1 MNWTESSTKYQAA
14 LRSALD
20 LHRHAKSLCDLPGAG
35 VAQKLI
41 DKLGANVPVAR
52 RQLER
57 LEKNEFR
64 IAVVGLEKAGKST
77 FVNAWLGCDL
87 LPTAQDRCTY
97 TPTQIFAVTD
107 ERDQRLVVVP
117 KSGDDFHSL
126 LAELEKSPLRE
137 AKADLETIQKNR
149 ETLDQVLREGEQ
161 NIPFTTLEEIRPQL
175 TKYVAD
181 KCYAHAIKEAR
192 LYTTK
197 LAAVDGVV
205 FYDVPGMDSGLS
217 KTIEDNKQMLEDC
230 DAIIIVMNHP
240 ALRGSETALINLAV
254 AGDTIP
260 IAEKLFIFLGRAD
273 QSGSAESWQQR
284 QDKAKSSWRDIG
296 HTISEKRFLA
306 GSAGAYML
314 LAVPNLTQQ
323 TRSDLGS
330 TDKAIQ
336 ALATACESEAT
347 RDATLLATKI
357 TAFKQTVTD
366 YLQNDRVGL
375 LARRCDGVIREI
387 RESAQEI
394 YAEVR
399 KRVPEDPEALRQH
412 GEFLKT
418 DAFSKWWGEDN
429 SGKWMEVRG
438 SLLDFRDKH
447 ILKMSPAGIP
457 VVASLQVWMDAYK
470 KDIAARI
477 QNLPSRQ
484 DKARNDIFRATA
496 NPAFVPSKANDAW
509 REKLYQEALEAIQ
522 EAAGSL
528 ASNLNAMILQVRNH
542 VQQLLWGS
550 PEVDHVMSGSL
561 ALDQAYLENALK
573 ILFLRFARPIADV
586 LIRAALGSQ
595 MRANRLTGLSADIEA
610 MNSYLVDRKEI
621 DSAFRQ
627 PKLYGEFGFALL
639 SDKAIREQ
647 QIGEPKVHMPDSAPA
662 KALMDEKFP
671 GNETFPGA
679 NQVIREVEGDLVG
692 LEVILGEGLFEASGF
707 AGFSYAELQSLVDHF
722 LARASQWRGL
732 AEHEWRI
739 ANPRLMAELSPEL
752 KTVEVDIEVSARLA
766 NLREA
771 LSR

>member
-1 MNWTESSTKYQAA
+1 MNWTESSTKYQAE

-20 LHRHAKSLCDLPGAG
+20 LHRHAKSLCDLSGAG
-35 VAQKLI
+35 VSQKLI
-41 DKLGANVPVAR
+41 DELGAQVPVAK

-87 LPTAQDRCTY
+87 LPTAQARCTY

-107 ERDQRLVVVP
+107 EREQRLVVVP
-117 KSGDDFHSL
+117 KSGDDFRSL
-126 LAELEKSPLRE
+126 LEELEKSQLRE
-137 AKADLETIQKNR
+137 AKADLDTIQKNR
-149 ETLDQVLREGEQ
+149 GTLDQVLREGEQ
-161 NIPFTTLEEIRPQL
+161 RVPFTTLEEIRPLL

-181 KCYAHAIKEAR
+181 KRFAHAIKEAR
-192 LYTTK
+192 LYTTQ
-197 LAAVDGVV
+197 LAAIDGVV

-230 DAIIIVMNHP
+230 DAIIIVMDNP
-240 ALRGSETALINLAV
+240 DLRGSEKELINLAV

-273 QSGSAESWQQR
+273 QRPTAASWQQR
-284 QDKAKSSWRDIG
+284 QDKAKTSWRDIG
-296 HTISEKRFLA
+296 QTINEKRFLA

-314 LAVPNLTQQ
+314 LAVPNLTLQ
-323 TRSDLGS
+323 TRQDLGS
-330 TDKAIQ
+330 PDVAVQ
-336 ALATACESEAT
+336 ALATACGCQAT
-347 RDATLLATKI
+347 RDDALLATKI
-357 TAFKQTVTD
+357 AAFKQAVSD

-375 LARRCDGVIREI
+375 LAQRCDGVIRQI
-387 RESAQEI
+387 RESAEVI
-394 YAEVR
+394 YADVR
-399 KRVPEDPEALRQH
+399 KRVPEDPEELRQH
-412 GEFLKT
+412 GEFIKT

-438 SLLDFRDKH
+438 NLLDFRDKN
-447 ILKMSPAGIP
+447 ILKMSHSGIP
-457 VVASLQVWMDAYK
+457 VVAFLEVWMNAYK
-470 KDIAARI
+470 NDIATRI
-477 QNLPSRQ
+477 QNLPSRNE
-484 DKARNDIFRATA
+484 KARTDIFRATA
-496 NPAFVPSKANDAW
+496 NPAFVPSNANHAW
-509 REKLYQEALEAIQ
+509 REKLYQEVLEAIQ

-528 ASNLNAMILQVRNH
+528 ASNLNKMIFQVRNH

-550 PEVDHVMSGSL
+550 PKVDHVMSGSL

-595 MRANRLTGLSADIEA
+595 MRANRITGLSADIEA

-639 SDKAIREQ
+639 SDKSIREQ
-647 QIGEPKVHMPDSAPA
+647 QIGEPKVLMPASAPA
-662 KALMDEKFP
+662 KALMDGKFT
-671 GNETFPGA
+671 GNENLQGE

-692 LEVILGEGLFEASGF
+692 LEVILSEGLFEASGF
-707 AGFSYAELQSLVDHF
+707 AGFSYAEMQSLVDHF

-739 ANPRLMAELSPEL
+739 GNPRLIAELPPEL

-771 LSR
+771 LTR